1 MTEKYFILNN
11 KNKIPCIGLGTFNA
25 KNLKK
30 IAHKSADIG
39 YELYDTSPAYGTE
52 KRLAEGLWKRFFY
65 KKDRKQFFITTKLFL
80 NNCFDNTEYLGLKKS
95 LKKLSTDYI
104 DNYLLHWA
112 HPDVFIKNYKAMEKF
127 YKDGIVK
134 NIGVCNMEIHHL
146 EKLMNECEI
155 VPAINQIEITP
166 MFTQKPLVEFC
177 QKHGILVMAYT
188 PFARMHE
195 KLFTN
200 QNLLNIAQKYDK
212 KPTQI
217 ILRWNIQQ
225 GRCVIPKTANEN
237 RLKENFDIF
246 DFNLSDEDLMMIDD
260 INEDFRVR
268 FHPDVYPIEWRRDN
282 V

>member
-112 HPDVFIKNYKAMEKF
+112 HPDVFIKNYKEMEKF

-212 KPTQI
+212 EPTQI